1 MQSVDPGVLP
11 QSSCF
16 SFTPSETALRHY
28 YYLVWC
34 GHYYCNSDYFMKRTH
49 FPYLLLVYVRKGE
62 FHVEYRDR
70 KLTARRGEVVLIDC
84 QEPHYYRASDGLEF
98 LYIHFDGSNAH
109 ELCQHIMAQQ
119 GILFQGSNT
128 LSIGKLLHE
137 IVERYEHTHGM
148 GLAESSMLI
157 YKLLMTLAQ
166 PPRPDPDFQSPID
179 IAIGHIRSHVG
190 EKISL
195 QDLAR
200 LTNLSVYYFSHSFKQ
215 QTGYSPTEYII
226 STRIDTAKVLLKST
240 SLTIAEIAERVG
252 YESSGSLINLF
263 VQKVGCS
270 PREFRRSPI

>member
-28 YYLVWC
+28 YYLIWC
-34 GHYYCNSDYFMKRTH
+34 GHYYCNSDYFMKRAY
-49 FPYLLLVYVRKGE
+49 FPYLLLVFVRKGE

-70 KLTARRGEVVLIDC
+70 KLTARKGEVILIDC

-98 LYIHFDGSNAH
+98 LYIHFDGEKAH

-137 IVERYEHTHGM
+137 IVERYEHTTGM
-148 GLAESSMLI
+148 CMAESSMLI

-166 PPRPDPDFQSPID
+166 PPRTDPDIPSPVD
-179 IAIGHIRSHVG
+179 VAIGHIRSHVG
-190 EKISL
+190 EKITL

-240 SLTIAEIAERVG
+240 NLTIAEIAERVG

-270 PREFRRSPI
+270 PRSFRKMPI